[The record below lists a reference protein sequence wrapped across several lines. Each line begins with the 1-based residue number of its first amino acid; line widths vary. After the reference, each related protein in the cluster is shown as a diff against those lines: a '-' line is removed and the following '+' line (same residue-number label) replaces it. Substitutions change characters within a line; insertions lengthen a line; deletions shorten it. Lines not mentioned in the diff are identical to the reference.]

1 MAPEI
6 LKLTGEEEEENKYN
20 YKCDLW
26 SLGII
31 IYELYFKEKAFKGK
45 TEYSMINP
53 IESGKIKLI
62 KTNDEKLN
70 DLINGLL
77 QKDPQKRLT

>member
-1 MAPEI
+1 
-6 LKLTGEEEEENKYN
+6 
-20 YKCDLW
+20 
-26 SLGII
+26 
-31 IYELYFKEKAFKGK
+31 
-45 TEYSMINP
+45 MINP